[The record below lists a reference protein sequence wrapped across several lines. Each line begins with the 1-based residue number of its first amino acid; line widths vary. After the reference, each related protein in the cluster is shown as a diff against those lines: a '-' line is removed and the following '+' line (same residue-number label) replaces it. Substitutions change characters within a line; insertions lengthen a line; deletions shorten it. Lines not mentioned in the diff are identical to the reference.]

1 MIHDANEPNVVS
13 THPPGL
19 TYLHTGA
26 RNLCAGR
33 SSSEPADM
41 APIIA
46 GCDLRRHGRPRVQR
60 IAARRPWSRP
70 QPKLDRERSAIRQE
84 KNDESGGVD
93 RGVLDE
99 LPQRVLQHGRL
110 EPMSLKGRGP
120 RERFFHIRLGLQC
133 VGRTRAA
140 ISSVRGSTPTSSAA
154 NLRSL
159 GARRRYLSTDLGS

>member
-60 IAARRPWSRP
+60 IAA
-70 QPKLDRERSAIRQE
+70 LGAARS
-84 KNDESGGVD
+84 
-93 RGVLDE
+93 
-99 LPQRVLQHGRL
+99 
-110 EPMSLKGRGP
+110 
-120 RERFFHIRLGLQC
+120 
-133 VGRTRAA
+133 
-140 ISSVRGSTPTSSAA
+140 
-154 NLRSL
+154 RSL
-159 GARRRYLSTDLGS
+159 IVNDQRSGKKKTTNRVASTEVSSMNCPNAFSSTVVWSPCLSKAEAPESDSFTFG